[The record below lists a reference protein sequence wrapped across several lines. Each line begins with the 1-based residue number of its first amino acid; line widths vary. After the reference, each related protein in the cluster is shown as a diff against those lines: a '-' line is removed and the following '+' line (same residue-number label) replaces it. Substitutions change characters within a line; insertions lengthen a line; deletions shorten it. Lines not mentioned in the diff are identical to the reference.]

1 MIDHFVKE
9 RDRARIPQN
18 YQWNLADVYPDR
30 DAWRVAKE
38 TLVSG
43 FPEINQFRGK
53 LAESAQ
59 TLCRCLVTLSR
70 IEKEQTRLM
79 CYASMSSD
87 LDTRDAVAMAMEQ
100 EMGQIG
106 TDFAAHA
113 SFIDPE
119 ILKIGQR
126 QIEAFIVQEPALET
140 FRHLL
145 DDILRRQE
153 HTGTETEEKI
163 IADAGLMSD
172 TPGSIYSVFSNA
184 DFPFPEVTL
193 ADGSTVR
200 LDAPAFSLHRR
211 SPVREDRKKV
221 FAAYLGKMYEF
232 RRTYGAQLYAEVR
245 KNMFFSRARHYRSAL
260 ERSLD
265 GSNIP
270 LSVYTNLVN
279 GVRENLGTLH
289 RYLRIR
295 KKLQGLEQLHYYDLY
310 APLVKQL
317 DQDYQFDEAAG
328 HVLASLEP
336 LGQEYVEVVR
346 NAFRNRWIDVY
357 HNEGKRSGA
366 YSNGSVYD
374 VHPYILLNYNGKY
387 DDVSTLA
394 HELGHT
400 MHSHLS
406 NRAQPYHLSRYSIFI
421 AEVASTFNEA
431 LLLDYMLKTVSDDV
445 LRLSLL
451 GNYLDGARATVFRQ
465 VQFAEYEMRIH
476 EAAEKGEALT
486 GDLLSSMYHRIAKE
500 YYGHDAG
507 ICIVDD
513 EIRAEWS
520 YIPHFYYNFY
530 VYQYATSFTASSALA
545 ERVLVGDGEATAA
558 YLSLLRSGAADY
570 PVELLKKA
578 GVDMTTQEP
587 LRATLQRM
595 NRVMDEMEELASRI
609 PSNAG

>member
-221 FAAYLGKMYEF
+221 FTAYLGKMYEF